1 LKEHPADRSLLFT
14 IKKGESDTYMN
25 IVVLSLIAIAFLTLK
40 KGRPYAA

>member
-25 IVVLSLIAIAFLTLK
+25 IGLDYEIE
-40 KGRPYAA
+40 